1 MALTHEWEAGVRQ
14 SGSYSNLSRPVA
26 GAARKSALDPKPD
39 RQKRRNPFWKEKPM
53 LRKLAS
59 PLFSVAT
66 IGGLVACAQST
77 PVVKKEV
84 LRQETAAPVAA
95 GPTSDVDPHRLCEVY
110 REVADAAYLG
120 QRLRARKEFEAD
132 RRKHPQDRAAVFG
145 ELLAIPGEND
155 RWKAFRKDGE
165 ANPASGVG
173 PLGECLVYAD
183 WKLADQAKIPCAR
196 ADEKLPG
203 AAIVQFARGQL
214 AASSGD
220 AQAAKAHFEKAL
232 SIDPACTPAQLSLAE
247 MHEKSGDLDTAI
259 AGFGAA
265 FDAAPDCITC
275 IASKADLLEQTQG
288 IDAALSSWEKLLEIV
303 PDHAQTLKRYA
314 AGLVGKDDAR
324 ALAAYEKAIVSGSA
338 ERSTLLAAA
347 KLANEIG
354 DINKALDYAERASQM
369 QADDLEMWQFMFSLY
384 QKKDDLTGL
393 ERVATE
399 ILRFDPANIECRLVL
414 AEQSKSAGRHVSVL
428 DHLEAAV
435 VAASG
440 EGADPAMAERARNAL
455 SAFLSELGVNPNGIN
470 GSIDAVIQAVETRAR
485 QAFQALKDENPSL
498 KGRIDLT
505 LTTDK
510 SGKVVQVAI
519 KRDSLGVQRVAA
531 SLLADFRRATI
542 QGGAKR
548 YALELEF
555 E

>member
-1 MALTHEWEAGVRQ
+1 
-14 SGSYSNLSRPVA
+14 
-26 GAARKSALDPKPD
+26 
-39 RQKRRNPFWKEKPM
+39 M
-53 LRKLAS
+53 LRKLANT
-59 PLFSVAT
+59 LFSVAT
-66 IGGLVACAQST
+66 LGTMVSCAQNT
-77 PVVKKEV
+77 QVVKKESV
-84 LRQETAAPVAA
+84 EPETAPPVAA
-95 GPTSDVDPHRLCEVY
+95 VPTSDVDPHRLCEVY
-110 REVADAAYLG
+110 REVSDAAYLG

-132 RRKHPQDRAAVFG
+132 RRKHPQDRAARFG
-145 ELLAIPGEND
+145 ELLAIPAEND

-165 ANPASGVG
+165 ANPESGVG

-196 ADEKLPG
+196 ADEKLPNT
-203 AAIVQFARGQL
+203 AIVQFAQGRL

-220 AQAAKAHFEKAL
+220 TEAATGHFKKAL
-232 SIDPACTPAQLSLAE
+232 SLDPACTPAQLSLAA
-247 MHEKSGDLDTAI
+247 MNEKNGQLDEAI
-259 AGFGAA
+259 AGYGAA

-288 IDAALSSWEKLLEIV
+288 IDAALSSWEALLEIV

-338 ERSTLLAAA
+338 ERGTLLAAA
-347 KLANEIG
+347 KLASGVG
-354 DINKALDYAERASQM
+354 DLNKALDYAERASQM
-369 QADDLEMWQFMFSLY
+369 EADDLEMWQFMFSLY
-384 QKKDDLTGL
+384 QKKQDVTGL

-399 ILRFDPANIECRLVL
+399 ILRLDPANIECHLVL
-414 AEQSKSAGRHVSVL
+414 AEQSKTSGRYVSVL

-435 VAASG
+435 AAAAG
-440 EGADPAMAERARNAL
+440 EGTDPAQGERARTSLN
-455 SAFLSELGVNPNGIN
+455 AFLAELGVNPNGIN
-470 GSIDAVIQAVETRAR
+470 GSIDAVIQTVETRAR
-485 QAFQALKDENPSL
+485 QAFQVLKDADPKL

-510 SGKVVQVAI
+510 SGKVVQVSV